1 MKVSLAALALC
12 LVGMAGM
19 PGSVIQGAR
28 TPDPLPLDIARILAG
43 RYPQELSVRY
53 IPALLWSGALRL
65 TALTGEPKWE
75 DKARREME
83 PFVARAQATITEPY
97 VLTNLA
103 GHFAFADLAR
113 LRSHPSAAAQA
124 KSAAD
129 FILPQSTHERVR
141 FARDWTDDMFM
152 ATSLWAH
159 VAAQTG
165 DDKYASAIGR
175 LLITYA
181 ERLQRP
187 DGLFDHALDGRHAW
201 GRGNGFAALALAD
214 ALTYLPDDWADRAR
228 VLDIYRRQMRAM
240 LARQTADGA
249 WRQVVDDDRA
259 YPELTVTAMTVTAMA
274 RGVRRGWLDG
284 TMLPAVERGWQAVTQ
299 RVSAD
304 GLLRDVC
311 PSTGAGA
318 TREHYLNRPA
328 INGVDDRGAAMA
340 LVAALEIHELRS
352 ISIRGASP
360 RRSPLHAL
368 SLTASPA
375 RSVRVAR
382 FALLARIL
390 KMKSR
395 SRRCS

>member
-1 MKVSLAALALC
+1 MKVRIVALALC
-12 LVGMAGM
+12 AAGM
-19 PGSVIQGAR
+19 LGSAAR
-28 TPDPLPLDIARILAG
+28 AESTRELLPLDVARILAR

-53 IPALLWSGALRL
+53 IPALLWSCGLRL
-65 TALTGEPKWE
+65 TALTGEANWE
-75 DKARREME
+75 EKARREME
-83 PFVARAQATITEPY
+83 PFVSGERPAIAEPY
-97 VLTNLA
+97 ALTSLA
-103 GHFAFADLAR
+103 GHFAFADLASVR
-113 LRSHPSAAAQA
+113 PHPSATAQA

-129 FILPQSTHERVR
+129 FILPQSADERVR
-141 FARDWTDDMFM
+141 FARGWTDDMFM
-152 ATSLWAH
+152 ATSLWAR
-159 VAAQTG
+159 VAVQTG
-165 DDKYASAIGR
+165 DDKYARAVGR

-228 VLDIYRRQMRAM
+228 VLEIYRRHMRAM
-240 LARQTADGA
+240 LARQTQDGA

-274 RGVRRGWLDG
+274 RGVRRGWLDD
-284 TMLPAVERGWQAVTQ
+284 TVRPALERGWRAVTV

-328 INGVDDRGAAMA
+328 TNGVDDRGAAMA
-340 LVAALEIHELRS
+340 LLAALEIHELRS
-352 ISIRGASP
+352 QR
-360 RRSPLHAL
+360 H
-368 SLTASPA
+368 
-375 RSVRVAR
+375 
-382 FALLARIL
+382 
-390 KMKSR
+390 
-395 SRRCS
+395 